1 MIFFL
6 LSSFITAEQQKQQQ
20 QLGVTRASDDTTSQR
35 KSSGAS
41 SGKQPAPA
49 PPTSASQTNLAPGTR
64 ICILYPSVD
73 RTAGF
78 ALRGKAPPP
87 YIICQ
92 IEKDSPAEKAGLLL
106 NDALLSINGKSVAD
120 KTYEETVK
128 SIKEALQQKTV
139 ELLVREQSSSSSTAA
154 PASSSKVQSNMGNQS
169 SANDQA
175 KSSLTSAN
183 SENFRNNDSFGDEP
197 SHEGSNAV
205 EQYQSKSKKK
215 TKIKSNSTHPTNRSA
230 LICLLLG

>member
-1 MIFFL
+1 M
-6 LSSFITAEQQKQQQ
+6 S
-20 QLGVTRASDDTTSQR
+20 VTRSSDDTTTPR
-35 KSSGAS
+35 KTSSSS

-49 PPTSASQTNLAPGTR
+49 PPTSAPPTNLAPGTR
-64 ICILYPSVD
+64 LCILHPSVD

-92 IEKDSPAEKAGLLL
+92 IERDSPAEKAGLLL

-128 SIKEALQQKTV
+128 LVKEALQQRVV
-139 ELLVREQSSSSSTAA
+139 ELLVREQSSASS
-154 PASSSKVQSNMGNQS
+154 PSSKVQSNMGNQS
-169 SANDQA
+169 LL
-175 KSSLTSAN
+175 SSSESNNARN
-183 SENFRNNDSFGDEP
+183 SDSFGNDP

-205 EQYQSKSKKK
+205 EQYQSKS
-215 TKIKSNSTHPTNRSA
+215 
-230 LICLLLG
+230 